1 MKRREIARRHLDGA
15 LRGVKSDEGV
25 VDTALEIDGPQ
36 SRIILRFRGQS
47 RLKWSKGSMAS
58 PARRLDGSM

>member
-15 LRGVKSDEGV
+15 LRGVQFDEGE

-36 SRIILRFRGQS
+36 SHIILRFREPVS
-47 RLKWSKGSMAS
+47 IEVVERI
-58 PARRLDGSM
+58 DGISG